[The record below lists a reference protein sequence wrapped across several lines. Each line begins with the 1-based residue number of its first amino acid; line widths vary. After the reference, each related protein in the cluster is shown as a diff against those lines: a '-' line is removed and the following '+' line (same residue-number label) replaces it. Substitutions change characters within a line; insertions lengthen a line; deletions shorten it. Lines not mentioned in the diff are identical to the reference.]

1 MKRFSLL
8 AIMMAFVMLLASC
21 GGGDADSD
29 TSGGDADTDVQVEE
43 TTAAPD
49 AADDS
54 TDADAA
60 DVQEVDLTQVDL
72 YGSDPEVTADMLE
85 GKKIA
90 YLAPSKDI
98 LYWQWVEDGIE
109 QVCEELGVELVT
121 LDAQNSAS
129 TQQSNTETALS
140 SDVDGI
146 ILSPVSSTSST
157 NVLLSA
163 EDAGIPITFA
173 AIGPDEGVTNYDCC
187 VTADDYTS
195 GYENGIFL
203 CDRIEELGGGTI
215 GVLSLPLD
223 RTNAKAKMAGLEKA
237 CEEKGG
243 EIAQGL
249 QTTDLTVNLAAQQ
262 ANDLITTNSDMKGI
276 YGMYEQAGIGAVNAV
291 ESSNLLGEVSI
302 VSSDGSP
309 ESIRFIR
316 EGKIDGMVVQ
326 PAVGQGVVAA
336 RQLFRVMCGLD
347 VFAKDIPL
355 PEPLVTTENV
365 DDADIQELLPMV
377 YPASAGSY

>member
-1 MKRFSLL
+1 MKNLSLL

-157 NVLLSA
+157 NELLSA

-173 AIGPDEGVTNYDCC
+173 AIDPDEGVTNYDCC
-187 VTADDYTS
+187 VTAMITPQ
-195 GYENGIFL
+195 
-203 CDRIEELGGGTI
+203 
-215 GVLSLPLD
+215 VM
-223 RTNAKAKMAGLEKA
+223 KA
-237 CEEKGG
+237 
-243 EIAQGL
+243 
-249 QTTDLTVNLAAQQ
+249 
-262 ANDLITTNSDMKGI
+262 
-276 YGMYEQAGIGAVNAV
+276 
-291 ESSNLLGEVSI
+291 
-302 VSSDGSP
+302 
-309 ESIRFIR
+309 
-316 EGKIDGMVVQ
+316 
-326 PAVGQGVVAA
+326 
-336 RQLFRVMCGLD
+336 
-347 VFAKDIPL
+347 VFSF
-355 PEPLVTTENV
+355 VTH
-365 DDADIQELLPMV
+365 
-377 YPASAGSY
+377 